1 MIEEIANYIDFVREW
16 FIRRV
21 ITPSSLP
28 QLFIIAFF
36 SIASQY
42 ISEKFKDKLR
52 VFHEKYP
59 YFTAKSPGLY
69 KEGTFIFTFFV
80 LLWGSVILARENSWD
95 FDILE
100 IAAHLVTAWGAIR
113 VFSYPFDT
121 SISLRLV
128 VLFIWI
134 VTVLNILGLFTATV
148 DLLSKISIKLGL
160 YEVGLYEVSLLSL
173 LKLTLYLVSIV
184 WLIKIISALV
194 HNKLKNSRTLT
205 PSQKVLF
212 IKLLK
217 LGLVCIAI
225 IATLQYMGLDLRSLA
240 FLGGALGLGIA
251 FSLQKVFSNLISGLI
266 LLMDK
271 SIKPGDV
278 IAIGQTFGWVKRLNS
293 RYVSLITRDGK
304 EHLIPN
310 ELMISE
316 RVENWSFSDNN
327 VRLHIPILISYQS
340 DIHLARKLMLETIQ
354 DHARILKNPLP
365 SCQLLKF
372 QPDGVEFEI
381 RAWIED
387 PVNGIGSITN
397 DILTVVW
404 DKFQESGIRFPY
416 PQRDI
421 HIKTSKKF
429 LNELFK
435 HIEHMSDPKKAL
447 ESKSSNDGTIDD
459 DDSENDEI

>member
-1 MIEEIANYIDFVREW
+1 MIEEIANYIEFVKEW
-16 FIRRV
+16 FIRRIV
-21 ITPSSLP
+21 TPSSLP

-36 SIASQY
+36 SLASQL
-42 ISEKFKDKLR
+42 ISEKFKDRLR
-52 VFHEKYP
+52 IFHEKYP
-59 YFTAKSPGLY
+59 YFAAKSPGVY
-69 KEGTFIFTFFV
+69 KEGTFIFSFFIF
-80 LLWGSVILARENSWD
+80 LWGSVLFAKENNWD

-113 VFSYPFDT
+113 IFSYPFDN

-128 VLFIWI
+128 VLCIW
-134 VTVLNILGLFTATV
+134 VLTVLNILGLFTATV

-160 YEVGLYEVSLLSL
+160 YEIGLYEISLLSL
-173 LKLTLYLVSIV
+173 MKLTLYLVSIV

-194 HNKLKNSRTLT
+194 HNKLKNSKTLS

-217 LGLVCIAI
+217 LGLVCCAI
-225 IATLQYMGLDLRSLA
+225 IGTLQYMGLDLRSLA

-251 FSLQKVFSNLISGLI
+251 FSLQKVFSNLISGII

-327 VRLHIPILISYQS
+327 VRIHIPILISYQS
-340 DIHLARKLMLETIQ
+340 DIHLARKLLLETIETQ
-354 DHARILKNPLP
+354 PRILKNPLP

-372 QPDGVEFEI
+372 QPDGIEFEI

-387 PVNGIGSITN
+387 PVNGLGSITN

-404 DKFQESGIRFPY
+404 DKFQENDIRFPY
-416 PQRDI
+416 PQRDV
-421 HIKTSKKF
+421 HLKTSKKF
-429 LNELFK
+429 LDELFK
-435 HIEHMSDPKKAL
+435 HIAEMSDSTKRPSPSEQRKPYD
-447 ESKSSNDGTIDD
+447 ENDD
-459 DDSENDEI
+459 DEI